1 MTLAEK
7 YREVSNEKNK
17 EIRAELADQ
26 LVEEIQDHPEVGVLT
41 EALYAAKCGK
51 CECSLG
57 RTLAPEILSYEGF
70 KFRATAVM
78 IISW

>member
-1 MTLAEK
+1 MTLADK
-7 YREVSNEKNK
+7 YREVSNEKDK
-17 EIRAELADQ
+17 ELRLELADQ

-41 EALYAAKCGK
+41 EALYAAKRGER
-51 CECSLG
+51 ECSLG
-57 RTLAPEILSYEGF
+57 RTLAPEILSHDGF

>member
-7 YREVSNEKNK
+7 YREVSNEKDK
-17 EIRAELADQ
+17 EMRVKLADK
-26 LVEEIQDHPEVGVLT
+26 LAEEIQKHPEVGVLT
-41 EALYAAKCGK
+41 EALYAAKRGQ

-57 RTLAPEILSYEGF
+57 RTLAPEVLSYEGF